1 MEAAFFGD
9 LALNDHKSLDEAVH
23 LVVGG
28 SLCLYTRGVEVEVDL
43 RSLRSSEE
51 LMNENLSE

>member
-1 MEAAFFGD
+1 MNGTKQKMKFCNSKNTMEAAFFGD

-28 SLCLYTRGVEVEVDL
+28 SLCL
-43 RSLRSSEE
+43 
-51 LMNENLSE
+51 